1 MVRSKLNLFHLNVCS
16 LQGKR
21 EDIKTIL
28 YNNNIDVLAI
38 SETWL
43 NEKIE
48 TSYVTIDGY
57 TFLRRDR
64 GSRGG
69 GVGLYISNS
78 LKFKK
83 ITSSGE
89 IEQLW
94 KIRKDILEIRVQVG
108 DARKRKI
115 GEYMDTM
122 SFGTSKTL
130 IFPNVTP
137 AFKQKEEKIPVNRIF
152 QNFVSKVVPE
162 ASDNDAV
169 NNKSEQRDTGDMHRP
184 KQETV
189 NLGGIKSG
197 RTQKPRNISWDS

>member
-94 KIRKDILEIRVQVG
+94 MKKLIISATQ
-108 DARKRKI
+108 
-115 GEYMDTM
+115 YYQ
-122 SFGTSKTL
+122 FWTSMLHT
-130 IFPNVTP
+130 N
-137 AFKQKEEKIPVNRIF
+137 
-152 QNFVSKVVPE
+152 S
-162 ASDNDAV
+162 
-169 NNKSEQRDTGDMHRP
+169 
-184 KQETV
+184 
-189 NLGGIKSG
+189 
-197 RTQKPRNISWDS
+197 